1 MQYKL
6 NFYFVIEAYP
16 RSACQSRRQLPLE
29 GRWWSQVEMR
39 LRRRLHLSVRSARM
53 NRGRRHL
60 EALKYWTIQFNFI
73 DYKYLLWTTEKMY
86 VNRYFVFPLNKFS
99 TNKHL
104 QGGTHTHTQKHIH
117 THTDIQ
123 WDTDIHAEKYVCKY
137 TRVQ

>member
-1 MQYKL
+1 
-6 NFYFVIEAYP
+6 
-16 RSACQSRRQLPLE
+16 
-29 GRWWSQVEMR
+29 
-39 LRRRLHLSVRSARM
+39 
-53 NRGRRHL
+53 
-60 EALKYWTIQFNFI
+60 
-73 DYKYLLWTTEKMY
+73 MY

-123 WDTDIHAEKYVCKY
+123 WDTEIHAEKYVCKY